1 MKSYHALAWKQLK
14 GQKLTSFLILIA
26 IIMSTMMT
34 TVVGQS
40 LGILQSLREK
50 QAGMLNGYRYAT
62 FHNLAENQKKLLASD
77 PRISWTGDSQALGST
92 KLRDSGI
99 SLGLTEYAGDALT
112 AYPGIS
118 RLKEGK
124 PPQTANEIALSEETL
139 KLLGYP
145 GGIGDPIT
153 LDLSI
158 SLLRDEEPAY
168 EYKADFIL
176 SGILENNYLGY
187 SSGVVIGIAG
197 EGSGKRLLP
206 DKYRVYSSDFRT
218 AQKSGF
224 QHTVNDLADK
234 LGLEEYQ
241 IQYNWIYLNALGISF
256 DEKNTSSE
264 GKSSGFSMMTVTS
277 GMIGLLVL
285 LAAGLVI
292 YNILK
297 IAISK
302 RVREYGTLRATG
314 AKRGQLYLLVTEQLL
329 LLCGIGIPA
338 GAILGVL
345 FAGGITD
352 AATRLFTP
360 GLFMAQSTEE
370 LSSLI
375 SHNSGVKWLPLL
387 VSALITMLFALI
399 AAMPAAR
406 YAAKVSPTV
415 AMSTADVRVKRNN
428 RKSKRIRHFE
438 AYYARLNLRRNI
450 GRTVI
455 TILSLV
461 MSITVFVAVQSFS
474 SLLDASKDV
483 GKLHLGDYAFA
494 SEKIGIP
501 SSVMEELRSRDD
513 VAKLFTLK
521 YKLYSQDEEGKLDL
535 RTDIVLKQPFE
546 TLQIVGIDAER
557 LDALFPGMTKKQKQ
571 FFLDGKSVLIKNTI
585 PVAFEG
591 KTMEGTSFA
600 PGDRLSIGDRSF
612 DVLGNSPAVTSSNAD
627 FINGV
632 QVIVYDK
639 VFDEMIGGS
648 SYTEVYLKLTEGA
661 DVQAFEQYLESISDQ
676 ISDSRIISYRHTD
689 KQLEESYQQIKLLA
703 WGLIVFI
710 GGIGLLNIV
719 NTTYT
724 NIHTRKGEIGMQRA
738 IGMSRASLYRTFLW
752 EGAYY
757 GIISAVVG
765 GLAGYVCTIFVQA
778 AATDQLAFSAFPIE
792 SVSISALA
800 SVIACMVATCLP
812 LRQTAR
818 SSIVESI
825 DAVD

>member
-1 MKSYHALAWKQLK
+1 MKSYHALAWRQLK

-26 IIMSTMMT
+26 VVMSTMMT
-34 TVVGQS
+34 TVIGQS
-40 LGILQSLREK
+40 LGILQSLREQ

-62 FHNLAENQKKLLASD
+62 FHNLNEDQTKWLESD
-77 PRISWTGDSQALGST
+77 PRISWTGDSLALGST
-92 KLRDSGI
+92 ELRDSGI
-99 SLGLTEYAGDALT
+99 SLGLYEYEGDALT
-112 AYPGIS
+112 ANPGIS
-118 RLKEGK
+118 RLKEGRL
-124 PPQTANEIALSEETL
+124 PQNANEIALSEETL
-139 KLLGYP
+139 KLLGHP

-153 LDLSI
+153 LDLSV
-158 SLLRDEEPAY
+158 SLLRDDETAY
-168 EYKADFIL
+168 EYIGDFVL
-176 SGILENNYLGY
+176 SGILENNYIGY
-187 SSGVVIGIAG
+187 SSGVVVGITG

-206 DKYRVYSSDFRT
+206 YKYQVYSSDFRT
-218 AQKSGF
+218 VRKSDF
-224 QHTVNDLADK
+224 QHTVNDLTDK

-241 IQYNWIYLNALGISF
+241 IQYNWIYLNALGILF

-264 GKSSGFSMMTVTS
+264 ESGGFSMMAVTS
-277 GMIGLLVL
+277 GIIGFLVL

-297 IAISK
+297 IAVSK
-302 RVREYGTLRATG
+302 RIREYGTLRATG

-338 GAILGVL
+338 GAVLGVL

-352 AATRLFTP
+352 AATRLFSP
-360 GLFMAQSTEE
+360 DLFMAQSTDE

-375 SHNSGVKWLPLL
+375 SSNSGLKWLPLL
-387 VSALITMLFALI
+387 VSASITMLFAII

-406 YAAKVSPTV
+406 HAAKVSPTV
-415 AMSTADVRVKRNN
+415 AMSTAAVRVKRNN

-438 AYYARLNLRRNI
+438 AYYARLNLRRNL

-474 SLLDASKDV
+474 GLLDASKDV
-483 GKLHLGDYAFA
+483 GKLHLGDYAFG

-501 SSVMEELRSRDD
+501 SSVMEELRNRED
-513 VAKLFTLK
+513 VAELFTLK

-535 RTDIVLKQPFE
+535 RTDIILKQPFE

-557 LDALFPGMTKKQKQ
+557 LGVLFPGMTKQQKQ
-571 FFLDGKSVLIKNTI
+571 SFLDGKSALIKNPI
-585 PVAFEG
+585 SVSFEG
-591 KTMEGTSFA
+591 KTLEGTSFA

-612 DVLGNSPAVTSSNAD
+612 DVLGNSPAVTSSNAE

-639 VFDEMIGGS
+639 AFDEIIGGN
-648 SYTEVYLKLTEGA
+648 SYTEVYPKLTEGA
-661 DVQAFEQYLESISDQ
+661 DIQAFEQYLESVSDQ
-676 ISDSRIISYRHTD
+676 IADSRIISYRHTD

-719 NTTYT
+719 NTTFT

-738 IGMSRASLYRTFLW
+738 IGMSRGSLYRTFLW

-757 GIISAVVG
+757 GIIAAVVG
-765 GLAGYVCTIFVQA
+765 GMAGYVCTIFVQA
-778 AATDQLAFSAFPIE
+778 AATDQLAFSAFPVGAVLI
-792 SVSISALA
+792 AAFA
-800 SVIACMVATCLP
+800 SVIACMAATCLP
-812 LRQTAR
+812 LRQIAR